1 MINIGPLHPPVS
13 TPKINKTHSR
23 DAAVAGTEINK
34 DAQRVEQQPKKKK
47 RRGKER
53 RQKNIK
59 PLIDLRVS
67 ADRRENAD
75 TPSVNIKI

>member
-13 TPKINKTHSR
+13 TPKVKKASSR

-34 DAQRVEQQPKKKK
+34 DAQRVAQQPRQKK
-47 RRGKER
+47 RRGKDR
-53 RQKNIK
+53 RQRNIK

-67 ADRRENAD
+67 GDRREDPD
-75 TPSVNIKI
+75 TPSVDIKI